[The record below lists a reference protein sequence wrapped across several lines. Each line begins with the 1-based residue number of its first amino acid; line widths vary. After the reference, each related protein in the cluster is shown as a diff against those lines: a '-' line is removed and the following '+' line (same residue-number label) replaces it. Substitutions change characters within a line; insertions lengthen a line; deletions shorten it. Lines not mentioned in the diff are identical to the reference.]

1 MIEGLKPP
9 PHSGL
14 IREAR
19 VLLELARLMVRFRD
33 LARQPHG
40 NGEPVLVLPGY
51 GAGDITT
58 ALLQGYLRFLG
69 YRVRG
74 WARAQPRRSTTAV
87 ATCAQT
93 DGFIG
98 PKNETRRPPHR
109 MEFWR
114 IFG

>member
-19 VLLELARLMVRFRD
+19 VLLELVRLMVRFRD

-51 GAGDITT
+51 GAGDIST

-69 YRVRG
+69 YRVSGWGRG
-74 WARAQPRRSTTAV
+74 RNRGDVPQLLPHVLKRTTSLARKTNKASAS
-87 ATCAQT
+87 
-93 DGFIG
+93 
-98 PKNETRRPPHR
+98 
-109 MEFWR
+109 
-114 IFG
+114 